1 MIWSLHPAFG
11 FLPLLIYIV
20 LSFMGYDVTLVLL
33 ICVVIGGIL
42 TGTSLLAFGT
52 AVASGLGSFL
62 GMIGFIILLGS
73 GVGEIMNETKVAHY
87 IVWLVM
93 RKLGVNTMKRA
104 MAAVMTSSFII
115 VGLLG
120 SMAGGNAILAPIVIP
135 IVAALG
141 MTPSTLAILLHGAG
155 ATGLFLGPFTPPVV
169 TTMALAKVSYAQY
182 LLFTGIPIS
191 VLIWIVTYFIALRIQ
206 KGTFGKYAYTG
217 DDLALPANEVAL
229 SPNSVPAFVNSKTKR
244 ALTLFSVAMLVLVVY
259 GIVAKAGAA
268 YVISVMLIISF
279 LTGWAAG
286 LTTTETVRAL
296 IRGGTRM
303 YWIFF
308 MFILY
313 EPFLTFVT
321 KSGAFAW
328 LTKSVS
334 PFLHSAG
341 KGVFLFASTLLG
353 LFGIPGAAVAH
364 EKIINDLF
372 GAMAAGVGTPS
383 HIWAISLLIGS
394 QLPFFMFPTGD
405 IMGQMGL
412 ARSKDLASMMKQ
424 GFLVT
429 GAALL
434 YLIVIC
440 FLFHFGVV

>member
-1 MIWSLHPAFG
+1 MIWNLHPAFG

-20 LSFMGYDVTLVLL
+20 LSFMGLDVTVVLL
-33 ICVVIGGIL
+33 VCVVIGALL
-42 TGTSLLAFGT
+42 TGTGLIAFGQ
-52 AVASGLGSFL
+52 AIAAGLGAFL
-62 GMIGFIILLGS
+62 GLIGFIILLGS
-73 GVGEIMNETKVAHY
+73 GVGEILNETKVAHY

-93 RKLGVNTMKRA
+93 RKLGVNSMKRA
-104 MAAVMTSSFII
+104 MAAVMASSFLI

-120 SMAGGNAILAPIVIP
+120 SMAGGNAILAPIFIP

-141 MTPSTLAILLHGAG
+141 MTPSTLAVLLHGAG

-182 LLFTGIPIS
+182 LLFTGIPVS
-191 VLIWIVTYFIALRIQ
+191 LLVWIVTYCIALRIQ
-206 KGTFGKYAYTG
+206 KNTFGKYAYTA
-217 DDLALPANEVAL
+217 DDLPPQENVATL
-229 SPNSVPAFVNSKTKR
+229 SPNSTPAFVNSKTKR
-244 ALTLFSVAMLVLVVY
+244 ALSLFAVAMVGLVAY

-268 YVISVMLIISF
+268 YVIAVMLIISF

-286 LTTTETVRAL
+286 LSTGQTVKAL
-296 IRGGTRM
+296 VRGGTRM

-308 MFILY
+308 MFVLY

-334 PFLHSAG
+334 PFLQSAG
-341 KGVFLFASTLLG
+341 KGLFLFASTLLG

-372 GAMAAGVGTPS
+372 GAMAAGVGTPAR
-383 HIWAISLLIGS
+383 IWAISLLIGS

-429 GAALL
+429 GAAVL

-440 FLFHFGVV
+440 FLFHFGIL